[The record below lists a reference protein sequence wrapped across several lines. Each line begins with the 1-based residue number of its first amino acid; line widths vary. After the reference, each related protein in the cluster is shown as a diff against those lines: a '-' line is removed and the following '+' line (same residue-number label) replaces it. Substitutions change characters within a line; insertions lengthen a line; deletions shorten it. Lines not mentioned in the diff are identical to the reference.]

1 MSLDNPDLSI
11 ALAHLLRGP
20 LHAEDQPPV
29 WNTVTSQGLQL
40 RDHLRPLGLR
50 LVIDDVERYAYLRAE
65 DDLPEGM
72 PRLVRRHALTFGATI
87 LLILL
92 RQQLATAES
101 DGQTPRLIVTG
112 EEMVESLRLYH
123 RDGTSY
129 ERIAGDINVLEKL
142 GYLRRLRDSENTYE
156 ARRIIK
162 AIVTADWIAE
172 YSQQLLAATQTTPD
186 QPDDAGSEPADAGA
200 DADVAPTDREGA
212 PA

>member
-29 WNTVTSQGLQL
+29 WSTVTTQGPQL

-101 DGQTPRLIVTG
+101 DGQTPRLIVTS

-129 ERIAGDINVLEKL
+129 ERIAADINILEKL
-142 GYLRRLRDSENTYE
+142 GYLPPA
-156 ARRIIK
+156 AR
-162 AIVTADWIAE
+162 
-172 YSQQLLAATQTTPD
+172 Q
-186 QPDDAGSEPADAGA
+186 
-200 DADVAPTDREGA
+200 REHL
-212 PA
+212 